1 MSGFGNVTTSIGTT
15 AAVIAA
21 VDPANSQGVI
31 KNQGPATVF
40 VGGSTVTADRA
51 STGGLPLEPGE
62 VLTLPSIPGNGGV
75 TDLYG
80 VTASD
85 TAYVSAVY
93 I

>member
-51 STGGLPLEPGE
+51 STGGLP
-62 VLTLPSIPGNGGV
+62 GNGGV